1 MIRFFFAFLLFFC
14 FTHHASPIYFKHIGV
29 KDGLSQLSV
38 HSIYQDKLGRMWF
51 GTLEGISIYNG
62 DEIINYKDNSYV
74 PGLNVRSNQVV
85 NITGNE
91 KDVFYTTGSNLVR
104 HDLEKGSFH
113 FIRNR
118 ITALTCLDGIIYAA
132 AADSLYTWDEEKNK
146 LVFFRKTKLD
156 AQINKIYLDS
166 SGMLW
171 LGTASGLY
179 KGNRDEAFDCIIPD
193 RDISSVFESSTRDLW
208 IATRLEGMFR
218 ISPDGT
224 LREFRHD
231 PANNRTI
238 SNDHVRTF
246 EEDPNGNIWIGT
258 FDGLNKYD
266 PVSQTF
272 TVYKKDYLK
281 GGLGHSSIFSL
292 LIDKQGILWIGSYY
306 GGVNYFDS
314 VYNRFVY
321 YSEDPKRDDCLNFPF
336 VGNMVE
342 DNNGNLWIC
351 TEGGGLNFLNRETGH
366 FKYYTASPDGNS
378 IRHNNLKC
386 IDYDPEHNKL
396 YIGTY
401 TGGLSR
407 LDINSGLFRNYLDY
421 NNSSTEHHR
430 NITSVNVRKDYVIF
444 LDDHGLFKID
454 KQTDRIEPLF
464 SGSNSRQYSGSGFTV
479 DTQENLWLIS
489 NTGVTRIPLNDPLK
503 KKTFYSGQKGLG
515 DSELLSLIET
525 SKGKIFISTK
535 GSGIFLYD
543 EDNDCFISYTA
554 NEGQLLSDFC
564 YALAEA
570 PDGNLI
576 ISGDKGLSF
585 LNPETGKLIFSA
597 TIEKDL
603 PFSALNSGCGIYVT
617 RSGEIYLGSAD
628 GLIAFY
634 EGNLMS
640 INDNYELY
648 FAGISVNHKEITP
661 ADGTGIL
668 NKIPAYTRKIRFNHK
683 QNNFIFSFANN
694 NYLRSSNSSVY
705 EYKLEGFDS
714 EWISTHNTQLRYT
727 NLNPGNYVLKVR
739 EQNNSLSTPKEAQL
753 AFVITP
759 PFYKSAIAWL
769 LYILSFIF
777 LLYAFLAFRQK
788 QIKLQASLKYEKKE
802 KEYITNLNKAKLS
815 FFANISHEFR
825 TPLSLITAQLEILL
839 QNNTIGLSIRNE
851 INKIYKNTFDMK
863 NLINELLDFQKLE
876 QKQTHL
882 NVSREDLIPFI
893 QNLFSFFEAKA
904 ETQKIR
910 YSFQPNVEFAECWF
924 DPNQLKKVFNN
935 LLSNAFKFS
944 SPGGFIEVLLEVQDE
959 LIVIKVVDNGIGI
972 EQKDLSNIFERYYQA
987 SNSLLPSQK
996 EFSTGLGLTVS
1007 KDIVELH
1014 HGTIQVESKLNY
1026 GSIFI
1031 VTLKKGKKHFEND
1044 PNINL
1049 SETAE
1054 EIRYDILPYSDLTD
1068 KLTDPGNIPPHYNT
1082 EGEKYKILLV
1092 EDNEELLHTLAT
1104 LFSPLYQIFMAKNGE
1119 EGLLLAIDHKPDII
1133 VSDVMMPVMNGD
1145 EMCFELKQRIDTC
1158 HIPIILLTAQS
1169 STESNMEG
1177 LIKGADDYITKPF
1190 NSRILLMKCNNMIR
1204 NRLLLQQ
1211 NFQKE
1216 PTSTIHLLAGND
1228 TDKKFLQKV
1237 EEIITKHISNPDFS
1251 IDKLAEEVAM
1261 ARSSLYSKFKQLTG
1275 LTPNDFILN
1284 YKLKQAAF
1292 LLENK
1297 PNMQIVDIAEY
1308 LGFSSSRYFSRCF
1321 KAEFDVSPMEYR
1333 KTKLSD

>member
-1 MIRFFFAFLLFFC
+1 MIRYFITILLFLC
-14 FTHHASPIYFKHIGV
+14 FTQHASPIYFKHIGV

-38 HSIYQDKLGRMWF
+38 HSIYQDKLGRIWF

-62 DEIINYKDNSYV
+62 EEIVNYKDNNNI
-74 PGLNVRSNQVV
+74 PGLNLRSTQVM

-91 KDVFYTTGSNLVR
+91 KEVFFTTGSNLLR
-104 HDLEKGSFH
+104 YNLEKSSVH

-118 ITALTCLDGIIYAA
+118 ITALVCFDQTIYTA
-132 AADSLYTWDEEKNK
+132 AADTLYTWNEKENK
-146 LVFFRKTKLD
+146 LAFFRKTGLD
-156 AQINKIYLDS
+156 VQINKICLDS
-166 SGMLW
+166 SGTLW
-171 LGTASGLY
+171 LGTANGLY
-179 KGNRDEAFDCIIPD
+179 KENKNNTFDRIIPD
-193 RDISSVFESSTRDLW
+193 KDISSVFESSTHDIW
-208 IATRLEGMFR
+208 VATRLEGMYR
-218 ISPDGT
+218 ISSDGNIK
-224 LREFRHD
+224 EFRHD
-231 PANNRTI
+231 PANSRSI
-238 SNDHVRTF
+238 SHDHVRTF
-246 EEDPNGNIWIGT
+246 TEDRQGNIWIGT

-272 TVYKKDYLK
+272 SVYKKDYLK

-366 FKYYTASPDGNS
+366 FTYYTASPTGNS

-386 IDYDPEHNKL
+386 IDYDPEQNKL

-407 LDINSGLFRNYLDY
+407 LDINSGQFRNYLDY
-421 NNSSTEHHR
+421 NTNPTEHHR
-430 NITSVNVRKDYVIF
+430 NITSVNVRKDYIIF

-464 SGSNSRQYSGSGFTV
+464 PGSNSRQYSGVGFIV
-479 DTQENLWLIS
+479 DTRDNLWLIS
-489 NTGVTRIPLNDPLK
+489 GTGTTRIPLSDPLK

-515 DSELLSLIET
+515 DSEPSSLIET

-535 GSGIFLYD
+535 GAGIFRYD
-543 EDNDCFISYTA
+543 EDNDSFISYTA

-570 PDGNLI
+570 PGGNLI

-585 LNPETGKLIFSA
+585 LNPETGKPVFSA

-617 RSGEIYLGSAD
+617 RSGEIYVGSAD
-628 GLIAFY
+628 GLVAFF
-634 EGNLMS
+634 EDNLMS
-640 INDNYELY
+640 INNNYALY
-648 FAGISVNHKEITP
+648 FSDISVNHKRITP
-661 ADGTGIL
+661 SDGTGIL
-668 NKIPAYTRKIRFNHK
+668 KKIPAYTQKIRFNHK
-683 QNNFIFSFANN
+683 QNNFIFTFANS

-705 EYKLEGFDS
+705 EYKLEGFDT

-753 AFVITP
+753 TFVITP
-759 PFYKSAIAWL
+759 PFYESAIAWL
-769 LYILSFIF
+769 LYVLSFIF

-825 TPLSLITAQLEILL
+825 TPLSLITTQLEILL

-882 NVSREDLIPFI
+882 NVSRQDLIPFI
-893 QNLFSFFEAKA
+893 RNLFSFFEAKA

-910 YSFQPNVEFAECWF
+910 YSFQPNAASVECWF

-944 SPGGFIEVLLEVQDE
+944 HPGGFIEILLEEQE
-959 LIVIKVVDNGIGI
+959 EQIVIKVIDNGIGI
-972 EQKDLSNIFERYYQA
+972 EQKDLSKIFERYYQA
-987 SNSLLPSQK
+987 PNSFLPSQK
-996 EFSTGLGLTVS
+996 EFSTGLGLAVS

-1031 VTLKKGKKHFEND
+1031 VTLKKGYKHFEND
-1044 PNINL
+1044 PDIIL
-1049 SETAE
+1049 SETTG
-1054 EIRYDILPYSDLTD
+1054 EISYDILP
-1068 KLTDPGNIPPHYNT
+1068 DPDFSENPMAAGIPLYNSA
-1082 EGEKYKILLV
+1082 EGEMYKILLV
-1092 EDNEELLHTLAT
+1092 EDNEELLQTLTT
-1104 LFSPLYQIFMAKNGE
+1104 LFSPLYQVLTARDGQ
-1119 EGLLLAIDHKPDII
+1119 EGLSIAIDHKPDII
-1133 VSDVMMPVMNGD
+1133 VSDVMMPVMSGD

-1211 NFQKE
+1211 NFQRE

-1228 TDKKFLQKV
+1228 TDKKFLQKI

-1251 IDKLAEEVAM
+1251 IDKLAEEVGM

-1297 PNMQIVDIAEY
+1297 PNMQIVDIAES

-1321 KAEFDVSPMEYR
+1321 KSEFDVSPMEYR
-1333 KTKLSD
+1333 KTKRND